1 MTAVTSA
8 VVSITATRRRRFF
21 WAAWWTNA
29 PHVAP
34 FRKPDASNG
43 GAATLEE
50 ALAEAEEKA
59 GRYLVLI
66 DPYWARAWTCVLRG
80 EPPPPMP
87 APRVNRPLK
96 PVAKAASAWELLGL
110 PAGSTLAAVKAAFRQ
125 RALATHPD
133 HGGDADEF
141 RALHRAYER
150 LVARI
155 SRR

>member
-8 VVSITATRRRRFF
+8 VVSITATQRRRFF
-21 WAAWWTNA
+21 WAAWWTHSPRA
-29 PHVAP
+29 TP

-43 GAATLEE
+43 GAATVEE
-50 ALAEAEEKA
+50 ALAEAEELA
-59 GRYLVLI
+59 GRYLVMI
-66 DPYWARAWTCVLRG
+66 DPYWARAWTRVLRG
-80 EPPPPMP
+80 EQTPPMP
-87 APRVNRPLK
+87 SPRASRP
-96 PVAKAASAWELLGL
+96 VRTVEKAVSSWELLGL

-141 RALHRAYER
+141 RALHQAYER
-150 LVARI
+150 LVARL

>member
-8 VVSITATRRRRFF
+8 VVSITATQRRRFF

-29 PHVAP
+29 PHAEP
-34 FRKPDASNG
+34 FHKPDASNG

-50 ALAEAEEKA
+50 ALAEAEEQA
-59 GRYLVLI
+59 GRYLVMI
-66 DPYWARAWTCVLRG
+66 DSYWARAWTHVLRG
-80 EPPPPMP
+80 ERPPPMP
-87 APRVNRPLK
+87 TPRVNRPLK
-96 PVAKAASAWELLGL
+96 TAAKAASSWELLGL
-110 PAGSTLAAVKAAFRQ
+110 PAGSTLAAVKSAFRQ

-141 RALHRAYER
+141 RALHQAYER